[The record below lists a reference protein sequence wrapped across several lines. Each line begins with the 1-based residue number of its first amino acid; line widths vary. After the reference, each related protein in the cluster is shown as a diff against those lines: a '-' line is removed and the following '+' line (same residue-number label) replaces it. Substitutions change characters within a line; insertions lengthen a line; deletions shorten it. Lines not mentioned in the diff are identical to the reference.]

1 MGNLAGIVDTTT
13 ITRRCAMS
21 TETTAPRTT
30 DEAPSEEAILRR
42 ARGEVE
48 DPIHKVSYTFRRE
61 GSDLWVY
68 TWMEDGAN
76 LPEHYHP
83 SLEEHWETVEGA
95 ARVKLD
101 GVWRDLVAA
110 DGPVLVARNV
120 RHELRNESGGPTRMR
135 TRVTPAGRLEDF
147 LTESARAAREG
158 LYNARNLPT
167 SFHGATWLADF
178 ALRFRDETVM
188 ASPPPALQRL
198 TLPLLA
204 RFGRRS

>member
-1 MGNLAGIVDTTT
+1 MG
-13 ITRRCAMS
+13 
-21 TETTAPRTT
+21 TETTAGRTT
-30 DEAPSEEAILRR
+30 GDHARSEEAILSG

-48 DPIHKVSYTFRRE
+48 DPIHRVSYSFRRE

-68 TWMEDGAN
+68 TWMDDRAN

-83 SLEEHWETVEGA
+83 SLEEYWDTVEGA

-101 GVWRDLVAA
+101 GVWRDLVPA
-110 DGPVLVARNV
+110 DGPVLVGRDV
-120 RHELRNESGGPTRMR
+120 RHELSNESGGLTRMR
-135 TRVTPAGRLEDF
+135 TRVTPAGGLEQF
-147 LTESARAAREG
+147 LTESAQAAREG

-167 SFHGATWLADF
+167 SFRGATWLADF

-188 ASPPPALQRL
+188 TSPPPALQRL

-204 RFGRRS
+204 RFARRS